1 MAAVSYYY
9 SMLVLIK
16 KKKKNMQIQEK
27 LDGECKLT
35 TVIECKLTQDSK
47 QIN

>member
-1 MAAVSYYY
+1 
-9 SMLVLIK
+9 
-16 KKKKNMQIQEK
+16 MQIQEK